1 MNWKKNICIIIG
13 PLKLSFLMPFGVYA
27 VDYKLKDWE
36 KLRKEFTEYM
46 AAKYPDKEVILTIET
61 EYV

>member
-1 MNWKKNICIIIG
+1 MV
-13 PLKLSFLMPFGVYA
+13 FGVYA

-46 AAKYPDKEVILTIET
+46 AAKYPYKEVILTIET

>member
-1 MNWKKNICIIIG
+1 MKLFRIRKNRIYQQTDKIYCDFI
-13 PLKLSFLMPFGVYA
+13 